1 MQDLIGSHRVDR
13 IFSPQPKRVSIRAM
27 TTCQLSPYLSEYVE
41 SRSLNSPP
49 THFEDEEVNEELN
62 SIITP
67 IKSVPA
73 PSRKSI
79 PLPTLSRCLT
89 WDEYSQEATPPREK
103 SNPIIFDELFMEL
116 NSTISTAESTPPRSF
131 SPDNCA

>member
-1 MQDLIGSHRVDR
+1 
-13 IFSPQPKRVSIRAM
+13 M

-41 SRSLNSPP
+41 FRRLNSPP
-49 THFEDEEVNEELN
+49 IHFEDEEVNEELN

-67 IKSVPA
+67 IKSMPA
-73 PSRKSI
+73 PTRKSI

-103 SNPIIFDELFMEL
+103 SNPIIFDELFLEL
-116 NSTISTAESTPPRSF
+116 NSTISTAESTPPRSS